1 LIASTPHP
9 FVASFFP
16 TLQICWP
23 QLHSCRGKRNL
34 FGIQVISE
42 PHLHTD
48 EGHSFLESYYQQ
60 AILAAREFLD
70 PSVPIV
76 LFEWTYEMCKW
87 DDNAF
92 PESIYGKVAWPNARQ
107 LTIKDQHGV

>member
-1 LIASTPHP
+1 MI
-9 FVASFFP
+9 
-16 TLQICWP
+16 
-23 QLHSCRGKRNL
+23 N
-34 FGIQVISE
+34 E

-76 LFEWTYEMCKW
+76 LFDWTYEMCKW

-92 PESIYGKVAWPNARQ
+92 PESIYGKVAWPNALQ
-107 LTIKDQHGV
+107 LTQGLKGVVRTAIDQIYHADHCRS